1 MNKIEE
7 LIQQLCPEG
16 VVYKELGEMTKILN
30 GYAFKSNKYTSS
42 GIRVIR
48 ISDVQK
54 GKMSDKDLKYYPIEM
69 MDEFKSYIL
78 KENDLVMS
86 LTGNVGRVAMLS
98 ERHLPAGLNQRVACI
113 RTKNKEILT
122 RFLFHFFDQNQF
134 EIGAMTNATGGGQ
147 KNMSTTWL
155 AKYMIP
161 IPPLP
166 VQQEIVNILDTF
178 TLLEAELEA
187 ELEARKKQYEY
198 YRNELLTFGD
208 EVEFKELGDVV
219 VITKGKQLNK
229 ELLTDIGPYP
239 AYNGGISY
247 SGFTDN
253 YNYDENTIIISQG
266 GASAGFVNFI
276 TTKFY
281 ANAHCYVVLPNN
293 DVIINRYV
301 YHFLK
306 LNQERLTGKQ
316 HGAGIPALKTSE
328 IATLLIPIPPLPV
341 QQEIVNI
348 LDTFTQLEA
357 ELEAE
362 LEARKKQYE
371 YYREKL
377 LSFDRARNK
386 EEKECAATIREQER
400 DLFSFYENT

>member
-1 MNKIEE
+1 MNKVEE

-16 VVYKELGEMTKILN
+16 VEYKELGEMTKILN

-69 MDEFKSYIL
+69 MDEIKSYIL

-86 LTGNVGRVAMLS
+86 LTGNVGRVAMIS

-134 EIGAMTNATGGGQ
+134 EIDAMTNATGGGQ

-166 VQQEIVNILDTF
+166 VQQEIVTILDTF
-178 TLLEAELEA
+178 TQLEAELEA

-208 EVEFKELGDVV
+208 EVEYKRLDEIFTISRGRVISKEYLSQNS
-219 VITKGKQLNK
+219 GKYPVYSSQTANNGQ
-229 ELLTDIGPYP
+229 IGKIATYD
-239 AYNGGISY
+239 YNGEY
-247 SGFTDN
+247 LTWTTDGAN
-253 YNYDENTIIISQG
+253 AGTIFYRNEQFSITNVCGLLKANTIN
-266 GASAGFVNFI
+266 VVP
-276 TTKFY
+276 KFAY
-281 ANAHCYVVLPNN
+281 YVLSV
-293 DVIINRYV
+293 VMKSYV
-301 YHFLK
+301 SSGMGNPK
-306 LNQERLTGKQ
+306 LMSNVVAKIQ
-316 HGAGIPALKTSE
+316 
-328 IATLLIPIPPLPV
+328 IPIPPLPV
-341 QQEIVNI
+341 QQEIVTI

-377 LSFDRARNK
+377 LSF
-386 EEKECAATIREQER
+386 EKAE
-400 DLFSFYENT
+400 